1 MQSQIICTGCRTVLL
16 YPRGATNVCCA
27 ICNVITAVPPAGMEM
42 AQLICGGCRTLLM
55 HARGAASVR
64 CSCCHTVNLVPG
76 PAAVAPLPTTPP
88 PASSNIA
95 HVNCGNCHTM
105 LMYPAGAPSVKCA
118 VCHFI
123 TNVNNGDA
131 RVPIPVHPPGGIA
144 TSASPPTH
152 LAPSQS
158 HNQTVVVHNPMT
170 VDESGKLVNNVVVGV
185 TT

>member
-1 MQSQIICTGCRTVLL
+1 MQSQIVCTGCRTVLL

-76 PAAVAPLPTTPP
+76 AAAPPPTPP

-123 TNVNNGDA
+123 TNVNNGDT
-131 RVPIPVHPPGGIA
+131 RVPIPVHRPGGIA
-144 TSASPPTH
+144 TSASPPTY

>member
-1 MQSQIICTGCRTVLL
+1 MQSQLVCNGCRTILL
-16 YPRGATNVCCA
+16 YPSGATNVCCA
-27 ICNVITAVPPAGMEM
+27 ICNMVNAVPPPGMDM

-55 HARGAASVR
+55 HARGATSVR

-76 PAAVAPLPTTPP
+76 INTTSHISAAPP
-88 PASSNIA
+88 NNVA

-123 TNVNNGDA
+123 TNVN
-131 RVPIPVHPPGGIA
+131 VSTMFFSLCVYTFSSFSPSHA
-144 TSASPPTH
+144 TAH
-152 LAPSQS
+152 S
-158 HNQTVVVHNPMT
+158 HNQTVVVQNPMT
-170 VDESGKLVNNVVVGV
+170 VDESGKLVSNVVVGV